1 MQFQLYLNVL
11 QGKRGGLL
19 YETPAS
25 QDNGSHKKL
34 NFSSKY
40 YTRYKLIFYICFKI
54 CVKHAVRKSVGFLIK
69 PLYL

>member
-19 YETPAS
+19 HETPAS

-40 YTRYKLIFYICFKI
+40 YEIQTYI
-54 CVKHAVRKSVGFLIK
+54 
-69 PLYL
+69 LYLL

>member
-19 YETPAS
+19 HETPAS
-25 QDNGSHKKL
+25 QDTGSHKKL
-34 NFSSKY
+34 KFSSKY
-40 YTRYKLIFYICFKI
+40 YEIQTYLYICFKI